1 METLN
6 NFFLAVPKMATDDYV
21 GFTFFVGCM
30 AMMAASAFFFLSMSS
45 FDKKWRT
52 SILVSGLITF
62 IAAVH
67 YYYMRD
73 YWATNME
80 SPTFFRYVDW
90 VLTVPLMCVE
100 FYLILRAAGAT
111 KRLMWTLIGASVVM
125 LVTGYW
131 GEGVNRDQAALW
143 GGISGAAYFYIVY
156 LIMFG
161 EAKSLATSAGGNV
174 LAAHNILCKFVLI
187 GWAIYPIGYMAG
199 TAGWYGAEGQI
210 FGMDLAMDVIYNI
223 GDAINKIGFG
233 LVVYNLAVNSTKEAA

>member
-73 YWATNME
+73 YWAANGE

-90 VLTVPLMCVE
+90 ILTVPLMCVE
-100 FYLILRAAGAT
+100 FYLILRVAGAT
-111 KRLMWTLIGASVVM
+111 KKLMWTLITASVIM

-131 GEGVNRDQAALW
+131 GEGVDMKNAAIW
-143 GGISGAAYFYIVY
+143 GLISGIAYFYIVY

-161 EAKSLATSAGGNV
+161 KAKESSA
-174 LAAHNILCKFVLI
+174 
-187 GWAIYPIGYMAG
+187 
-199 TAGWYGAEGQI
+199 
-210 FGMDLAMDVIYNI
+210 
-223 GDAINKIGFG
+223 
-233 LVVYNLAVNSTKEAA
+233 

>member
-1 METLN
+1 MD
-6 NFFLAVPKMATDDYV
+6 NFLLLAKMDTTDYV

-30 AMMAASAFFFLSMSS
+30 AMMAASAFFFLSINQ

-73 YWATNME
+73 YWAANGE

-90 VLTVPLMCVE
+90 ILTVPLMCVE
-100 FYLILRAAGAT
+100 FYLILKVAGAT
-111 KRLMWTLIGASVVM
+111 KKLMWTLIGASVVM

-131 GEGVNRDQAALW
+131 GEGVDMENAALW
-143 GGISGAAYFYIVY
+143 GLISGIAYFYIVY

-161 EAKSLATSAGGNV
+161 KAKELATKAGGNV
-174 LAAHNILCKFVLI
+174 LKAHNILCKFVLI
-187 GWAIYPIGYMAG
+187 GWAIYPLGYMAG
-199 TAGWYGAEGQI
+199 TAGWYGEAGQL
-210 FGMDLAMDVIYNI
+210 FGCDIDMDVIYNI
-223 GDAINKIGFG
+223 VDAINKIGFG
-233 LVVYNLAVNSTKEAA
+233 LVVYSLAVDQSKEA

>member
-1 METLN
+1 MKIL
-6 NFFLAVPKMATDDYV
+6 LVSKLATDDYV

-30 AMMAASAFFFLSMSS
+30 AMMAASVFFFFSMNS

-73 YWATNME
+73 YWAAHEE

-90 VLTVPLMCVE
+90 ILTVPLMCVE
-100 FYLILRAAGAT
+100 FYLILKVAGAT
-111 KRLMWTLIGASVVM
+111 KKLMWTLIGASVVM

-131 GEGVNRDQAALW
+131 GEAIPNSNSEIW
-143 GGISGAAYFYIVY
+143 GAVSGAAYFYIVY
-156 LIMFG
+156 LIFFG
-161 EAKSLATSAGGNV
+161 EAKALAVKAGGDV
-174 LAAHNILCKFVLI
+174 LVAHNILCKFVLI
-187 GWAIYPIGYMAG
+187 GWAIYPLGYMAG
-199 TAGWYGAEGQI
+199 TNGWYGAEGLL
-210 FGMDLAMDVIYNI
+210 FGMSLDMDVIYNI

-233 LVVYNLAVNSTKEAA
+233 LVIYSLAVNSSAKGQSS